1 MLTTLNRFSVSHI
14 IQHLACATIIIAT
27 ILLGYGCVKEDTPS
41 HESTTL
47 VRIGDTAPDFEVRLL
62 DGSTTTLSSYR
73 GKIVMLTLFSATCP
87 DCKAQFEKM
96 AQLYHQNEPKFHILA
111 ISRSESVEL
120 TKDFIDGYGV
130 EITAG
135 IDPERDIYNKYA
147 TLYVPRNFLIGRDG
161 RIKALTVEYHEE
173 EFLSIWRKA
182 EELAQ

>member
-1 MLTTLNRFSVSHI
+1 MLTSLDIFSVNHI
-14 IQHLACATIIIAT
+14 IQRIVCATLFIAT
-27 ILLGYGCVKEDTPS
+27 TLLGHGCVKEDIPS
-41 HESTTL
+41 QISSTL
-47 VRIGDTAPDFEVRLL
+47 VNVGDTAPDFEVMLL

-87 DCKAQFEKM
+87 DCKAQFYRM
-96 AQLYHQNEPKFHILA
+96 AQLYHQNRPEFHILA
-111 ISRSESVEL
+111 ISRSESLEL

-130 EITAG
+130 DITAG
-135 IDPERDIYNKYA
+135 IDPEREIYNKYA